1 MVQSLGW
8 SLYPGDTGGK
18 GTLFISH
25 WSQNHI
31 KAFSAMKSSVLSH
44 AQSRAVNVQLASC
57 VQIQSLSFSDNTA
70 FLSTAL
76 LVSPRSARVRDPHQ
90 RISSLDN
97 SPDKSYSLLLRFAS
111 SNPLLLQGGS
121 SIVSLSQKLLNLSHL
136 GLFLP

>member
-1 MVQSLGW
+1 MGRTP
-8 SLYPGDTGGK
+8 YPGDTGGK
-18 GTLFISH
+18 GTLFVSH
-25 WSQNHI
+25 RSQNHI
-31 KAFSAMKSSVLSH
+31 KAFSSMKSSILSH
-44 AQSRAVNVQLASC
+44 AQSRAVIVQLASC
-57 VQIQSLSFSDNTA
+57 VQIQSLSFNDSTA

-97 SPDKSYSLLLRFAS
+97 SPDKSYSLVLRFPS
-111 SNPLLLQGGS
+111 SNPPVLQGGS